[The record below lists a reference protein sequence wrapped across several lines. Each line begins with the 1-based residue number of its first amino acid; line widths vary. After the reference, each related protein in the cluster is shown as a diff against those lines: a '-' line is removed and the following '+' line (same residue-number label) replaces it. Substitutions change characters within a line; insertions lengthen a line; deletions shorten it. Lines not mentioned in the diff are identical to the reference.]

1 MKYLV
6 PTTNQYIELL
16 TQFLTCFIP
25 FQNINVEIM
34 IQTIAYQ
41 STTMLSTMEILTIS
55 IIDVLQRVVPN
66 PFEQDA
72 YFAVSFYKKPA

>member
-1 MKYLV
+1 MHV
-6 PTTNQYIELL
+6 T
-16 TQFLTCFIP
+16 FL

-34 IQTIAYQ
+34 IPKIADQ

-55 IIDVLQRVVPN
+55 IVDVLQRVAPN

-72 YFAVSFYKKPA
+72 HFAVMAMTIPY